1 MITEDQ
7 SISLSSPECCAFYEE
22 SMFQT
27 LSNIFDR
34 DFFKNN
40 LQVLVIEYFRK
51 KTLSLIFDRV

>member
-51 KTLSLIFDRV
+51 KPCH